1 MPASAAS
8 AARAAAGATE
18 TAAERG
24 RSPKWALALEGL
36 SVADRQAIHDRMRT
50 ETLPARSIMFRQGS
64 PSSRLV
70 ILQTGRARL
79 LQTHANG
86 QEFTFGVFVSGTI
99 LGLAAVVLERPH
111 VLTAEAIDSV
121 TVSSLSRTD
130 FIHLTREIPK
140 LHVNVTRLLALLSV
154 EGIERSGPM
163 VLDDARVRLATI
175 LLSLARQ
182 NPSAQS
188 ISGLTQ
194 EDLAKMVGVT
204 RTWIGA
210 TLAEFEQLGLLTK
223 CRAALTIADPAR
235 LERFVALERERRS

>member
-1 MPASAAS
+1 MPASAT
-8 AARAAAGATE
+8 RANAGAAE
-18 TAAERG
+18 TPAERG
-24 RSPKWALALEGL
+24 RSPKWALALSGL
-36 SVADRQAIHDRMRT
+36 SSAERRDIHACMRT
-50 ETLPARSIMFRQGS
+50 ETLRPRSIMFRQGS
-64 PSSRLV
+64 PSSHLV
-70 ILQTGRARL
+70 VLQSGRARL

-111 VLTAEAIDSV
+111 VLTAEAID
-121 TVSSLSRTD
+121 TIAVSTLSRTD
-130 FIHLTREIPK
+130 FARLTHDIPK
-140 LHVNVTRLLALLSV
+140 FLVNVTRLLALLSV

-182 NPSAQS
+182 SASAPS

-204 RTWIGA
+204 RTWIGS
-210 TLAEFEQLGLLTK
+210 TLNEFEQLGLLTK

-235 LERFVALERERRS
+235 LERFVAMERKRRS

>member
-1 MPASAAS
+1 MPAN
-8 AARAAAGATE
+8 AARANPGALE
-18 TAAERG
+18 TVAERG
-24 RSPKWALALEGL
+24 RSPKWALALAGL
-36 SVADRQAIHDRMRT
+36 SAAERRAIHDCMRT
-50 ETLPARSIMFRQGS
+50 ETLPPRAIMFRQGS

-86 QEFTFGVFVSGTI
+86 QEFTFGVFVGGTI

-111 VLTAEAIDSV
+111 VLTAEAIDTV
-121 TVSSLSRTD
+121 TVSTLSRTD
-130 FIHLTREIPK
+130 FVRLTRDIPK
-140 LHVNVTRLLALLSV
+140 LLANVTRLLALLSV
-154 EGIERSGPM
+154 ESIERSGPM

-182 NPSAQS
+182 NASAPS

-204 RTWIGA
+204 RTWIGS
-210 TLAEFEQLGLLTK
+210 TLNEFEQLGLLTK

-235 LERFVALERERRS
+235 LERFVAMERKRRS